1 MNKNTKNNQH
11 YFKISQENPETNLD
25 SFYVFDERH
34 AKLDEYIKATKTIKN
49 ILITIKTLVDTNEDQ
64 KVINRYFLTLQ
75 ESLSEFA
82 NCSEFI
88 CFVNACDNTLDA
100 VRRDFGLI
108 KKITQKYFAKRS
120 LNELV
125 PAEWVQAILDV
136 GSSRK
141 KGKCGEQKLVSIS
154 TRLGYNL
161 VKNWQDFFDS
171 KKCMAQFSKVFSMK
185 AVRNNLGV
193 KIKTKKQGKKLDLI
207 IKCRNKI
214 FLVEAKHLNTSGGGQ
229 DKQISEM
236 IEILNLKETNT
247 SISYVAF
254 LDGSYSNILI
264 SDSKCGAK
272 LSNQRKE
279 IQRYLKRIPSNYWL
293 NTAGFKSLFADL
305 AK

>member
-1 MNKNTKNNQH
+1 MNKNTKDNQH

-25 SFYVFDERH
+25 SFYVFDEQH
-34 AKLDEYIKATKTIKN
+34 AELDEYIKATKTIKN
-49 ILITIKTLVDTNEDQ
+49 ILITIKTLVDADEDQ
-64 KVINRYFLTLQ
+64 KIIDRYFLTLQ

-82 NCSEFI
+82 NCSEFV

-100 VRRDFGLI
+100 VRHDFGLI
-108 KKITQKYFAKRS
+108 KKITQRYFVKRS

-141 KGKCGEQKLVSIS
+141 KGKCGEQKLVSILAKS
-154 TRLGYNL
+154 GYEL
-161 VKNWQDFFDS
+161 VNNWQDFFDS
-171 KKCMAQFSKVFSMK
+171 EKCVAQFSKIFSMK
-185 AVRNNLGV
+185 AVKNNLKV

-207 IKCRNKI
+207 IKCYDKI
-214 FLVEAKHLNTSGGGQ
+214 FLVEAKHLNTSGGSQ
-229 DKQISEM
+229 DKQISEL
-236 IEILNLKETNT
+236 IEILNLKEANNDV
-247 SISYVAF
+247 SYVSF

-264 SDSKCGAK
+264 SGSKCGAK

-279 IQRYLKRIPSNYWL
+279 IKRYLKKIPNNYWL
-293 NTAGFKSLFADL
+293 NTAGFRSLFADL